1 MNTNHHEAIIDRDT
15 FNKVQELFASKQT
28 GKHKTPG
35 LRSEYTRFVYSIS
48 HNAFLLKKAQYQR
61 KATNEVFENA
71 KARKSDSPRV
81 YARNAF
87 C

>member
-48 HNAFLLKKAQYQR
+48 HNAFLLKKHNIKEKQQMKYLKMPKQ
-61 KATNEVFENA
+61 ENPIL
-71 KARKSDSPRV
+71 R
-81 YARNAF
+81 AF
-87 C
+87 TQETYC